1 MAEASQSILSGKGL
15 SKSYGAL
22 RVLHEVDFEVFPGE
36 VLGILGPNG
45 AGKTTL
51 FNMISGD
58 AALDSGSLEFAG
70 VRLKSEPPH
79 VRCHRG
85 VGRTY
90 QIPKPYGEMS
100 AFENLLV
107 AAMFG
112 ARRSKR
118 EAYESCAQVLE
129 NCGLADKANRAA
141 GKLTLL
147 DRKRLELARAL
158 ASEPKVLLLDEIAG
172 GLTEQESR
180 LLVDLIRRINEKG
193 VTIVWIEH
201 VLNAILAVADRI
213 LVLNFGEKIAEGEP
227 NQVLAN
233 PDVRRVYMGI
243 EA

>member
-1 MAEASQSILSGKGL
+1 MAERARAILSGTRL

-36 VLGILGPNG
+36 VLGVLGPNG

-58 AALDSGSLEFAG
+58 AALDSGSLEFTG
-70 VRLKSEPPH
+70 VKLRSEPPH
-79 VRCHRG
+79 VRCYRG

-107 AAMFG
+107 ASMFG

-129 NCGLADKANRAA
+129 DCGLADKANRPA

-180 LLVDLIRRINEKG
+180 LLVDLIRRIRERG

-213 LVLNFGEKIAEGEP
+213 LVLNFGEKIAEGAP
-227 NQVLAN
+227 QQVLAN

-243 EA
+243 EE